1 MYKRI
6 RDLRE
11 DRDMTQKQVAQMLG
25 MSQTGYSKYETG
37 ENDIPTQ
44 ILIRLADFYK
54 TSTDYLLGRS
64 EKRVIEVSNLTDE
77 QIFHIASIVNDLG
90 MLNDSQLFS
99 RNI

>member
-11 DRDMTQKQVAQMLG
+11 DHDLTQTALAKILR

-44 ILIRLADFYK
+44 ILIKLADYYGV
-54 TSTDYLLGRS
+54 SVDY
-64 EKRVIEVSNLTDE
+64 
-77 QIFHIASIVNDLG
+77 
-90 MLNDSQLFS
+90 MLNRTDKKELNS
-99 RNI
+99 